1 MENHWSELRK
11 VLFLEMITPMKLEKT
26 NPSLPS
32 EGTSK
37 GTQILLTFLYSNYNY
52 WIATTVTESTNHSH
66 LLHNPM
72 DTLWQACE
80 IGFRYS
86 LSS

>member
-32 EGTSK
+32 EGTF
-37 GTQILLTFLYSNYNY
+37 FLKSCSHFYTA
-52 WIATTVTESTNHSH
+52 ITITVTESTNHSH